1 MRKIALCAALLSLSN
16 YALAEVNFCELIE
29 PLGGGVGV
37 RQVIWD
43 TRTEAAKFTD
53 RGGEEFV
60 GSITNATPHDEGQKL
75 NLRFHFDDADF
86 LGFDSA
92 EFIVFPVGGT
102 HRVIGVGYIEKDDFE
117 YLSGLLSNSDAHCV
131 KL

>member
-1 MRKIALCAALLSLSN
+1 MKRIFLCAAVLSFSSHI
-16 YALAEVNFCELIE
+16 LAEVNFCDLIE
-29 PLGGGVGV
+29 PLGGRVGV
-37 RQVIWD
+37 KQVIWD
-43 TRTEAAKFTD
+43 TQTEAAKFTD
-53 RGGEEFV
+53 MAGEEFL
-60 GSITNATPHDEGQKL
+60 GSITNAKPHDKGQKL

-102 HRVIGVGYIEKDDFE
+102 HRVIGVGYIEKDDYE
-117 YLSGLLSNSDAHCV
+117 HLSGLVSNSDANCV